1 MSNRYLL
8 GCCTFVFLLT
18 CHAGFVQAQAAP
30 QTGQGSEAA
39 SDAVSDI
46 SVTVG
51 KSALLD
57 FASPVTRVAIA
68 SGDIAEASAV
78 SLNEVM
84 VNGKTVGNTSL
95 IVWQKNGQ
103 RQFFNILV
111 HTSRV
116 AVEDQLAA
124 IRRELKVALPNQ
136 DVTVAQE
143 NGLVFLRG
151 TVKDIASSDRAAQI
165 VAGAG
170 KVINLLYVSVPAAP
184 AQVLLKV
191 RFASVDLSKTKQLG
205 MNIFSTGAANTL
217 GTVSTQQFPAPTV
230 SLPSAG
236 SPAVATI
243 GNALNL
249 FAFRP
254 DINLGVTIQA
264 LENAGVVQVLAEPN
278 ILAQDGKQASF
289 LAGGEYPYPVVQ
301 GGIGVNT
308 VTIQFKE
315 FGIRLNFIPTITPRG
330 TIRLQ
335 VAPEVSSLDF
345 TNAVTISGF
354 QIPAISVRRVN
365 TEVELQE
372 KQSFV
377 IGGLLDNRENKT
389 LSKIPFIGDVPILGK
404 FFNSI
409 NKTRTNTELVVIVT
423 PEFATPMQPGEKLP
437 TPSFPDE
444 FLNSKSTAGT
454 QNPTATTP
462 PAPPAATMPVED
474 LKRSMQP
481 EQPLRTNDTIG
492 PTTGMVPV
500 GMGTSTGVAQGSTQ

>member
-1 MSNRYLL
+1 MSNRLL
-8 GCCTFVFLLT
+8 LCCFTLAFLL
-18 CHAGFVQAQAAP
+18 ASPARFVQAQAAS
-30 QTGQGSEAA
+30 QTGQGSQTG
-39 SDAVSDI
+39 SDAVSDV

-68 SGDIAEASAV
+68 SGDIAEANAV
-78 SLNEVM
+78 SVNEVV
-84 VNGKTVGNTSL
+84 VNGKAVGNTSL

-116 AVEDQLAA
+116 ALDDQLTA
-124 IRRELKVALPNQ
+124 IRRELRAAFPGQ

-151 TVKDIASSDRAAQI
+151 TVKDLASSDRAAQI
-165 VAGAG
+165 AAGAG
-170 KVINLLYVSVPAAP
+170 KVVNLLYASVPAPP

-191 RFASVDLSKTKQLG
+191 RFAAVDLSKTKQLG

-217 GTVSTQQFPAPTV
+217 GTVSTQQYAAPTV
-230 SLPSAG
+230 SLPSA
-236 SPAVATI
+236 SSSAIATI
-243 GNALNL
+243 GNQLNL

-278 ILAQDGKQASF
+278 ILAEDGKQASF

-301 GGIGVNT
+301 GGIGTNT
-308 VTIQFKE
+308 VTIVFKE
-315 FGIRLNFIPTITPRG
+315 YGIRLNFIPTITPRG

-345 TNAVTISGF
+345 TNAITLSGF

-377 IGGLLDNRENKT
+377 IGGLLDNTENKT
-389 LSKIPFIGDVPILGK
+389 LAKIPFIGDVPILGK
-404 FFNSI
+404 LFNSI
-409 NKTRTNTELVVIVT
+409 NKTRNNTELVVIVT
-423 PEFATPMQPGEKLP
+423 PEFASPIQPGEKLP
-437 TPSFPDE
+437 GPSYPDE
-444 FLNSKSTAGT
+444 FLNSSAAASAST
-454 QNPTATTP
+454 QNPVTP
-462 PAPPAATMPVED
+462 TPAGPGPAAMPVED
-474 LKRSMQP
+474 LKRSMEP
-481 EQPLRTNDTIG
+481 EKVLRTGDTNGLAPI
-492 PTTGMVPV
+492 
-500 GMGTSTGVAQGSTQ
+500 GMGIGNGAGQTGGGTQ